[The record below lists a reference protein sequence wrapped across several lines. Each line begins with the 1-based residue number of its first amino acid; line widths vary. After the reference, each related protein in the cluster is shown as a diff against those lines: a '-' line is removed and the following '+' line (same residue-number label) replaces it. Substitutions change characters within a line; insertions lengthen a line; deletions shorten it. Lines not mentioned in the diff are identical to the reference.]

1 MILIDSFFL
10 HQPKTL
16 HETLNLLAENRD
28 QVRILAGGTE
38 LILLLKMSLARSKH
52 IVNIKKLPG
61 LAQLEYDFESN
72 ALRIGALVTH
82 RQLEKSELVKQH
94 HPLIVQMEKS
104 LANVR
109 IRNIGTLAGNLSFAE
124 PHADPGTLLLA
135 HDAVLKINRA
145 GGERRI
151 EVADFFVD
159 YYETVLEGD
168 ELLTEIEIPAA
179 PQNSTA
185 TYVRFCPGE
194 RPMAAV
200 AVILG
205 WKNGVCY
212 SARLALGCVGPTPIR
227 VRDSE
232 EWMIGKTPDDII
244 AAAKHLGET
253 AAGYSQP
260 LEDVWGTVEYKNQIV
275 KTLVA
280 RAISDVAQ
288 RTPSHE

>member
-1 MILIDSFFL
+1 VILIDSFFL
-10 HQPKTL
+10 HQPNTL
-16 HETLNLLAENRD
+16 DDALNLLAENPD

-38 LILLLKMSLARSKH
+38 LILLLKMGLATTKH

-61 LAQLEYDFESN
+61 LGRLEYDAASN
-72 ALRIGALVTH
+72 TLRIGALVTH
-82 RQLEKSELVKQH
+82 RELEKSDLVKRH
-94 HPLIVQMEKS
+94 HSLIVHMEKS

-135 HDAVLKINRA
+135 HDAVLKVNRA
-145 GGERRI
+145 GAERRVNI
-151 EVADFFVD
+151 ADFFID
-159 YYETVLEGD
+159 YYETALRGD
-168 ELLTEIEIPAA
+168 ELLTEIEIPA
-179 PQNSTA
+179 PQNSTG

-194 RPMAAV
+194 RPMAGV

-205 WKNGVCY
+205 WNNDVCA

-227 VRDSE
+227 VGDSE
-232 EWMIGKTPDDII
+232 QWMIGKSRDDIV

-253 AAGYSQP
+253 AAGCSQP
-260 LEDVWGTVEYKNQIV
+260 LEDVWGTVEYKKQIV

-288 RTPSHE
+288 RTATYE

>member
-1 MILIDSFFL
+1 MIDSFFL
-10 HQPKTL
+10 HQPNTL
-16 HETLNLLAENRD
+16 NDALNLLAEKPE

-38 LILLLKMSLARSKH
+38 LILLLKMGLATTKH
-52 IVNIKKLPG
+52 IVNIKKLPD
-61 LAQLEYDFESN
+61 LARLEYDSPSN
-72 ALRIGALVTH
+72 TLRIGALVTH
-82 RQLEKSELVKQH
+82 RELEKSEHVKRH
-94 HPLIVQMEKS
+94 HSLLVQMEKS

-135 HDAVLKINRA
+135 YDAVLKVNRA
-145 GGERRI
+145 GADRRI
-151 EVADFFVD
+151 KIAEFFVD
-159 YYETVLEGD
+159 YYETALRGD
-168 ELLTEIEIPAA
+168 ELLTEIEIPAP
-179 PQNSTA
+179 PQNSTG

-194 RPMAAV
+194 RPMAGV

-205 WKNGVCY
+205 WENGVCY
-212 SARLALGCVGPTPIR
+212 HARLALGCVGPMPIR

-232 EWMIGKTPDDII
+232 EWMIGKCRDDII
-244 AAAKHLGET
+244 AAVQDLGET

-280 RAISDVAQ
+280 RAISDIAQ
-288 RTPSHE
+288 RTADHE